1 MLYIRVAQVK
11 DHCIFRFNKSIK
23 NIFYFSDKLMCH
35 HPAGKWLPAEE
46 DRLTKAVYQLANA
59 VPGEMISTGL
69 SWATVA
75 DRVGTRSEKQCRTKW
90 LNYLNWKVAGGTDW
104 TREDDINLI
113 CRLV

>member
-1 MLYIRVAQVK
+1 MV
-11 DHCIFRFNKSIK
+11 
-23 NIFYFSDKLMCH
+23 
-35 HPAGKWLPAEE
+35 
-46 DRLTKAVYQLANA
+46 
-59 VPGEMISTGL
+59 STGL

-113 CRLV
+113 CRLVNFFIHLINYKTLFLFYSGNVNI

>member
-1 MLYIRVAQVK
+1 MV
-11 DHCIFRFNKSIK
+11 
-23 NIFYFSDKLMCH
+23 
-35 HPAGKWLPAEE
+35 
-46 DRLTKAVYQLANA
+46 
-59 VPGEMISTGL
+59 STGL

-113 CRLV
+113 CRLVDSFIHLINYFYSGNVNALSNYFVFVTFFHTSCNCGKNIFFNNKSDGGYI

>member
-1 MLYIRVAQVK
+1 MT
-11 DHCIFRFNKSIK
+11 
-23 NIFYFSDKLMCH
+23 
-35 HPAGKWLPAEE
+35 GKWLPAEE
-46 DRLTKAVYQLANA
+46 DRLTKAVYQLSNA
-59 VPGEMISTGL
+59 VPGEMVSTGL

-113 CRLV
+113 CRLVYFSFFY